1 MSRICRVALV
11 AIALSA
17 WPQFVTAQKE
27 GPSLGEL
34 EKLLKTQQELLEKQ
48 SRQLER
54 QQEQIEQQSGD
65 LEAQQ
70 RLLKSMQTQ
79 LDQLATAAGQA
90 PELTQPELA
99 LRERLDKVEDLLEH
113 PPDSPANVVAAGEL
127 PGSIRIPGT
136 NMAGK
141 VGGFVRLGVV
151 NSFDPI
157 GSDDRFIVAS
167 IPPEG
172 EGESG
177 QDQRVTISAKRSRL
191 NLDMRMDSSVGQF
204 RAFLEGDFAGS
215 GEGETDNYRLRHAYG
230 QYKQYLVGQTWS
242 LLMDRA
248 AEPEEID
255 FEGLSGQINERQP
268 QARWTKGRGQE
279 AGFALSFEDPQ
290 PEITGGQGVSVF
302 GDVVARRWRAKPWGH
317 LSVGTILRDIRAQ
330 WDLDPTVEHEKFGW
344 GLSFSGKYRF
354 KRWDERDN
362 LVFQL
367 NYGKGFGR
375 YINDLDSAGGQD
387 GVFNDETGEFDTLPA
402 FGGYVAF
409 QHWWKGLEEHLG
421 LLRDL
426 RSTFVYSH
434 VHVDNLDFQADDA
447 YSTTNRATMN
457 VLWSPISAID
467 LGLEFLWGER
477 KNKDTSKGT
486 AKQLQFVST
495 FRF

>member
-17 WPQFVTAQKE
+17 WPQFVAAQQE
-27 GPSLGEL
+27 GPSLSEVQ
-34 EKLLKTQQELLEKQ
+34 KLLKTQQRLLEKQ
-48 SRQLER
+48 NRQLER
-54 QQEQIEQQSGD
+54 QQEQIEQQSGE
-65 LEAQQ
+65 LETQQ
-70 RLLKSMQTQ
+70 ALLQSMQTQ
-79 LDQLATAAGQA
+79 LDQLATAAGKS
-90 PELTQPELA
+90 PELTQADLA
-99 LRERLDKVEDLLEH
+99 LRERLKSVEQQLEE
-113 PPDSPANVVAAGEL
+113 PPDTPANVVAAGEF

-172 EGESG
+172 EGEAG

-204 RAFLEGDFAGS
+204 RAFLEGDFAGL
-215 GEGETDNYRLRHAYG
+215 GEGGTDNYRLRHAYG
-230 QYKQYLVGQTWS
+230 QYKQFLVGQTWS

-268 QARWTKGRGQE
+268 QARWTRGRGE
-279 AGFALSFEDPQ
+279 DVGFALSLEDPL
-290 PEITGGQGVSVF
+290 PKIKGGQGVSVF

-317 LSVGTILRDIRAQ
+317 LSVAAVLRDIRAQ
-330 WDLDPTVEHEKFGW
+330 WDLDPSVEHEKLGF
-344 GLSFSGKYRF
+344 GLSFSGKYKF
-354 KRWDERDN
+354 KRWGERDN
-362 LVFQL
+362 LTFQL
-367 NYGKGFGR
+367 NYGKGLGR

-387 GVFNDETGEFDTLPA
+387 GVFNDETGDFDTLPV

-409 QHWWKGLEEHLG
+409 QHWWKGLEEHLV

-426 RSTFVYSH
+426 RSTFVFSH
-434 VHVDNLDFQADDA
+434 VNVDNLAFQTDDS
-447 YSTTNRATMN
+447 YSQTRRATMN
-457 VLWSPISAID
+457 ILWSPISAID

-486 AKQLQFVST
+486 AKQFQFVAT